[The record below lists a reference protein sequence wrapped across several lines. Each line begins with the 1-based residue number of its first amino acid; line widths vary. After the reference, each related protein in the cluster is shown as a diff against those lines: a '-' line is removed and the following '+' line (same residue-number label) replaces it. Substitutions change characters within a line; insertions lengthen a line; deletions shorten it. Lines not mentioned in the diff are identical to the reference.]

1 MGRKKGIGFF
11 GLRWTVWLPSL
22 AASFSPTPGSH
33 MVDRRQGRC
42 ARQPVS
48 SCRSPA
54 TKPSSSSHPALL
66 DILLPTKFVELGHL
80 RKPQAHSLSS
90 RHAHSLALA
99 LKGSPREQ
107 LDETGTMPRDK
118 SNPTTKKRSS
128 EHAAQT
134 GLKTGNVRVKGEN
147 FYRDAK
153 SAKRVNLL
161 SGKSSKAIR
170 DKDGKILQAAEF
182 QSSEVTP
189 GRVQPDRRWFGNTRV
204 ISQTALDHFRE
215 NLKDKVK
222 DPYAVVLKQNK
233 LPMSLLTDAV
243 RGANK
248 QDLTTTEPF
257 SDTFGTKA
265 QRKRPRLDVGSIN
278 ELASKVATHQA
289 KVAADAVQ
297 AEKDQR
303 LSEIRDADGS
313 LAPEILAAQ
322 EEEKQLS
329 NVPQDY
335 ILSAGTSKRIW
346 GELYKVIDS
355 SDVLLHVLDARDP
368 MGTRCESVE
377 AYLAK
382 EKRGK
387 KVVYVLN
394 KVDLVPG
401 WVAARWV
408 KVLSKTHP
416 TIAFHA
422 SINNSFG
429 KGSLIQ
435 LLRQFSTLYSDKKQI
450 SVGFIGYPNVGKSSI
465 INTLKKK
472 AVCKTAPIP
481 GETKVWQYITL
492 MRRIYLIDC
501 PGIVPPSARDT
512 ESQKVLKG
520 IVRVEHLSDPAS
532 HIQFLLDRVRKEYL
546 VRTYGVQEWTGAE
559 DFLTQ
564 LARKGG
570 KLLKGG
576 EADYRT
582 VATMVIN
589 DWIRGKIPFYVPPPE
604 APAPSSST
612 SKSLKPSKLSGPSSS
627 ATMFKSQ
634 LDDEGN
640 TVRKVPGV
648 QQPLHQIVHSTKFLP
663 DDIVMN
669 QEDERPRAAAS
680 GKRPAGKKRT
690 RAIDVVS
697 SDEESDGGR
706 PAKEKRM
713 TTNKKKATNYY
724 THANVK
730 NKSRRGGP
738 VKDQAAR
745 KAAIAGG
752 SSSAPAPKGHAG
764 TSKKRAGG
772 SARRTRALNLAHATR
787 TRSPTQTTSHALVAR
802 QMSSTRSVKQQQPQE
817 DTSVGP
823 MYRFER
829 TLPSLPVPTLE
840 ETAERYLASIR
851 PYHTAQEPSASSEP
865 LESWAKSEQ
874 AVKDFVQSPLVNELQ
889 QRLQK
894 RAQEKDSWLSEWW
907 NETAYFGWRGPVV
920 PGVNYYYAHKDDRS
934 RRTGPARA
942 AGLLR
947 ALLYFRRLCNT
958 QQLEPEMARKT
969 PLCMSSYKY
978 LFNATRLPTSP
989 SDTAKIYDPE
999 THNHIVVVR
1008 KNKFY
1013 EVPVVD
1019 EKGEWLSEK
1028 ELEVLFKQ
1036 VVDAAGSEADPH
1048 PVGALTAAD
1057 RDTWTQARTNLIQH
1071 DAQNEK
1077 LLERIESAIIVVS
1090 LDSNSPYTREEHS
1103 WGLWVGDGKDRWF
1116 DKHQLIVFENGK
1128 SGFNGEHS
1136 CMDGTPTSRLND
1148 WLLRSLDHGKI
1159 DLGSSTPRS
1168 ASALPKITPLAF
1180 NLPESVKSAISS
1192 SISAH
1197 ESTMSKHDLAVLE
1210 YAGYGKDQIKQYKT
1224 SPDSYAQLVMGLAYY
1239 KMEGKVAPTYE
1250 SAQTRKYKL
1259 GRTEVI
1265 RSTSPEA
1272 LEWYKA
1278 MEDPKRSS
1286 TECVELFRKA
1296 AAKHIKLAGE
1306 AADGRGVDRHL
1317 FGLKKVLKEGENL
1330 PALYQDPTF
1339 AQSGNWILSTS
1350 QLSSEYFAGWGY
1362 GEVVDEG
1369 YGLAY
1374 AVNNRTLRFT
1384 ITSMNRG
1391 KHNNVHAFRHYLEQA
1406 CNEVREMM
1414 EKGGAV
1420 PSADKAKL

>member
-1 MGRKKGIGFF
+1 
-11 GLRWTVWLPSL
+11 
-22 AASFSPTPGSH
+22 
-33 MVDRRQGRC
+33 
-42 ARQPVS
+42 
-48 SCRSPA
+48 
-54 TKPSSSSHPALL
+54 
-66 DILLPTKFVELGHL
+66 
-80 RKPQAHSLSS
+80 
-90 RHAHSLALA
+90 
-99 LKGSPREQ
+99 
-107 LDETGTMPRDK
+107 MPRDK

-663 DDIVMN
+663 DDVRRVEMDGDEEEEASGEEDEEEEWGGIQEDAEEEEDVEVEVGGAEPPLEWEELFAQVVGEDEDGADDVEGASAGGATSDAEDDEEEEESLEIDDESLDGEEDDEDEQEQGSSEEDVEIVMN

-772 SARRTRALNLAHATR
+772 SGARR
-787 TRSPTQTTSHALVAR
+787 
-802 QMSSTRSVKQQQPQE
+802 
-817 DTSVGP
+817 
-823 MYRFER
+823 
-829 TLPSLPVPTLE
+829 
-840 ETAERYLASIR
+840 
-851 PYHTAQEPSASSEP
+851 
-865 LESWAKSEQ
+865 
-874 AVKDFVQSPLVNELQ
+874 
-889 QRLQK
+889 
-894 RAQEKDSWLSEWW
+894 
-907 NETAYFGWRGPVV
+907 
-920 PGVNYYYAHKDDRS
+920 
-934 RRTGPARA
+934 
-942 AGLLR
+942 
-947 ALLYFRRLCNT
+947 
-958 QQLEPEMARKT
+958 
-969 PLCMSSYKY
+969 
-978 LFNATRLPTSP
+978 
-989 SDTAKIYDPE
+989 
-999 THNHIVVVR
+999 
-1008 KNKFY
+1008 
-1013 EVPVVD
+1013 
-1019 EKGEWLSEK
+1019 
-1028 ELEVLFKQ
+1028 
-1036 VVDAAGSEADPH
+1036 
-1048 PVGALTAAD
+1048 
-1057 RDTWTQARTNLIQH
+1057 
-1071 DAQNEK
+1071 
-1077 LLERIESAIIVVS
+1077 
-1090 LDSNSPYTREEHS
+1090 
-1103 WGLWVGDGKDRWF
+1103 
-1116 DKHQLIVFENGK
+1116 
-1128 SGFNGEHS
+1128 
-1136 CMDGTPTSRLND
+1136 
-1148 WLLRSLDHGKI
+1148 
-1159 DLGSSTPRS
+1159 
-1168 ASALPKITPLAF
+1168 
-1180 NLPESVKSAISS
+1180 
-1192 SISAH
+1192 
-1197 ESTMSKHDLAVLE
+1197 
-1210 YAGYGKDQIKQYKT
+1210 
-1224 SPDSYAQLVMGLAYY
+1224 
-1239 KMEGKVAPTYE
+1239 
-1250 SAQTRKYKL
+1250 
-1259 GRTEVI
+1259 
-1265 RSTSPEA
+1265 
-1272 LEWYKA
+1272 
-1278 MEDPKRSS
+1278 
-1286 TECVELFRKA
+1286 
-1296 AAKHIKLAGE
+1296 
-1306 AADGRGVDRHL
+1306 
-1317 FGLKKVLKEGENL
+1317 
-1330 PALYQDPTF
+1330 
-1339 AQSGNWILSTS
+1339 
-1350 QLSSEYFAGWGY
+1350 
-1362 GEVVDEG
+1362 
-1369 YGLAY
+1369 
-1374 AVNNRTLRFT
+1374 
-1384 ITSMNRG
+1384 
-1391 KHNNVHAFRHYLEQA
+1391 
-1406 CNEVREMM
+1406 
-1414 EKGGAV
+1414 
-1420 PSADKAKL
+1420 

>member
-1 MGRKKGIGFF
+1 
-11 GLRWTVWLPSL
+11 
-22 AASFSPTPGSH
+22 
-33 MVDRRQGRC
+33 
-42 ARQPVS
+42 
-48 SCRSPA
+48 
-54 TKPSSSSHPALL
+54 
-66 DILLPTKFVELGHL
+66 
-80 RKPQAHSLSS
+80 
-90 RHAHSLALA
+90 
-99 LKGSPREQ
+99 
-107 LDETGTMPRDK
+107 MPRDK

-604 APAPSSST
+604 APAPSSSSN
-612 SKSLKPSKLSGPSSS
+612 SKSLKPSKLSGPSS

-663 DDIVMN
+663 DDVRRVEMDDEDEEQEQEDEEEEEEEEEWGGIQEDADEEEESVEVEVGEAEPPLEWDELFAQVVGEEEEGADDADVTLDNGATSDAEEEEEDESLEIDDESLDGEEEEQGSSEEDVEIVLN
-669 QEDERPRAAAS
+669 QEDERPRAAAAQ
-680 GKRPAGKKRT
+680 GKRPAGAKRT

-772 SARRTRALNLAHATR
+772 S
-787 TRSPTQTTSHALVAR
+787 
-802 QMSSTRSVKQQQPQE
+802 
-817 DTSVGP
+817 D
-823 MYRFER
+823 RFER

-840 ETAERYLASIR
+840 ETADRYLASIR
-851 PYHTAQEPSASSEP
+851 PYHTAQEPAASSEP

-874 AVKDFVQSPLVNELQ
+874 AVKDFVKSPLVNELQ

-947 ALLYFRRLCNT
+947 ALLYFRRLCIT

-1036 VVDAAGSEADPH
+1036 VVDTAGSEADPH

-1071 DAQNEK
+1071 DATNEK
-1077 LLERIESAIIVVS
+1077 LLERIESAIIIVS

-1116 DKHQLIVFENGK
+1116 DKHQLVVFENGK

-1159 DLGSSTPRS
+1159 DLGSSTPRA
-1168 ASALPKITPLAF
+1168 ASALPKTTPLAF
-1180 NLPESVKSAISS
+1180 NLPDSVKSAISS
-1192 SISAH
+1192 SIAAH
-1197 ESTMSKHDLAVLE
+1197 ESTMAKHDLAVLE

-1317 FGLKKVLKEGENL
+1317 FGLKKVLREGEEL